1 MIIYP
6 AIDLRHGRVVR
17 LKQGRADAE
26 TQYSDDPAQVAVR
39 WQSEGAQ
46 WLHVVNLDGA
56 FGDDSTANARE
67 LARIISS
74 VSIPVQFGGGLRDLA
89 RIEAALALGVARV
102 VLGTAAIENP
112 QLVSDAIAR
121 WGAERIVVGIDARE
135 GRVATRGWVAQSN
148 VSAIELAKQ
157 MRARGVERIVYTD
170 IVRDG
175 MLQGVDANAIAELGR
190 AAKVRV
196 IASGGVASVEDVDAL
211 RAYREVEGVIIG
223 QALYNGNISLKK
235 VLSIQCAEVRIQ
247 NSVCRIQNS
256 GKEEK

>member
-6 AIDLRHGRVVR
+6 AIDLRNGRVVR

-26 TQYSDDPAQVAVR
+26 TKYSDDPAHIALR

-56 FGDDSTANARE
+56 FGDDSSANARE

-89 RIEAALALGVARV
+89 SIAAAFARGVARV
-102 VLGTAAIENP
+102 VIGTAAIENP

-121 WGAERIVVGIDARE
+121 WGAERIVVGIDARD
-135 GRVATRGWVAQSN
+135 GMVATRGWIAQSK
-148 VSAIELAKQ
+148 VSAIALAKQ
-157 MRARGVERIVYTD
+157 MRARGIERIVYTD

-175 MLQGVDANAIAELGR
+175 MLRGIDADAIAQLARVANIG
-190 AAKVRV
+190 V
-196 IASGGVASVEDVDAL
+196 IASGGVASVNDVIAL
-211 RAYREVEGVIIG
+211 HAYREIEGVIIG
-223 QALYNGNISLKK
+223 QALYVGTIDLKETKRVASL
-235 VLSIQCAEVRIQ
+235 R
-247 NSVCRIQNS
+247 
-256 GKEEK
+256 